1 VDDKGAKPKPEDKT
15 TKPVEDKLA
24 AKPKPEDKVV
34 KPQVEDK
41 SAAKPKVEEKAA
53 KQQVED
59 KAAAKPKVEEKST
72 PAKSAS
78 ASASAAAVLA
88 AQANQPEKG
97 RGKMLWIGVGGG
109 ILVLLLIAFLV
120 YPPLLHRNRPSG
132 AAQDSSALSLRV
144 ERTAGE
150 ILLTWNRDSATIRNA
165 THAVLSIADGDQH
178 ENVEMDLAQ
187 LRNGSISY
195 SPASSDVVF
204 KMEVTGR
211 DNEKTASESVR
222 VLRTKPLPT
231 SSTDPVPPA
240 GQTPAKGAPAVNTPQ
255 PNGAAPNPTANGANT
270 PSATGTPGTPTATA
284 ANADAAVPEETPKAP
299 ERALKP
305 FQAPSPLSQ
314 RLHPANPSD
323 LPDAPSLGGVTSS
336 SAPAAVTGFNM
347 NSVTSPVAP
356 PKPGNPTASAPAVDK
371 KAATTGGQIQ
381 QAVLISKKDPEYPKL
396 ARETG
401 AKGIVELVATIG
413 TDGHVKSV
421 KVVHGPP
428 MLQKAASDAVL
439 QWRYKPTILNGIA
452 VEAQTQVFVN
462 FLGGDR

>member
-1 VDDKGAKPKPEDKT
+1 VDDKIAKPKPEDK
-15 TKPVEDKLA
+15 A
-24 AKPKPEDKVV
+24 AKP
-34 KPQVEDK
+34 
-41 SAAKPKVEEKAA
+41 
-53 KQQVED
+53 QVED
-59 KAAAKPKVEEKST
+59 KAAAKPQVEDKAVAKPKPEDKAAKPQVEDKTAAKPKVDEKSS
-72 PAKSAS
+72 PAKVAS
-78 ASASAAAVLA
+78 ASASAASAAVA
-88 AQANQPEKG
+88 AAAKLPAP
-97 RGKMLWIGVGGG
+97 RSRKMLYIGLGAALV
-109 ILVLLLIAFLV
+109 ILVALFA

-150 ILLTWNRDSATIRNA
+150 ILLTWNRDSAAIRNA

-231 SSTDPVPPA
+231 ASPDPVPPA

-255 PNGAAPNPTANGANT
+255 PNAASPNPTANAGNT
-270 PSATGTPGTPTATA
+270 PATPSTATA
-284 ANADAAVPEETPKAP
+284 ANADLAVPEEKAP
-299 ERALKP
+299 ERTLKP
-305 FQAPSPLSQ
+305 FQPPAALSQ
-314 RLHPANPSD
+314 RLHPANPAD

-336 SAPAAVTGFNM
+336 SAPAVTGFNM

-356 PKPGNPTASAPAVDK
+356 PKPGNPAPSAPASEK

-381 QAVLISKKDPEYPKL
+381 QAVLVSKKDPEYPKL